1 LRGEH
6 VANAGQGDFEILL
19 NIVRQRLQGRDI
31 DDLRLVLELPVET
44 LPDQP
49 VDRGE
54 KSGERLARTGR
65 GGDEDGLA
73 LLNRRPRLGLRRG
86 RGREPAGEPGRDGGM
101 ESGDRD
107 AEPRA
112 LSLGP
117 A

>member
-6 VANAGQGDFEILL
+6 VANAGERDFEILL

-31 DDLRLVLELPVET
+31 DDLRFVLELPVET

-49 VDRGE
+49 VDCRE
-54 KSGERLARTGR
+54 ESGERLARAGR
-65 GGDEDGLA
+65 GGDQYRLV
-73 LLNRRPRLGLRRG
+73 LLDRRPSLGLCRG

-107 AEPRA
+107 VEPRA